1 MRVNNGWKEFFK
13 EETKKEYFLNLESFL
28 SKEYQNNK
36 VYPSRENLFNCFR
49 LTSLEDVKVVIL
61 GQDPYHQPSQ
71 AHGLA
76 FSVQRGVKIPP
87 SLRNIFKEINNDTG
101 AAIPSHGDL
110 TYLAKQGVL
119 LLNTILTVEDSKPLS
134 HQNKGWEIFTD
145 RVIDQVNNS
154 KQPIVFLL
162 WGNNSRN
169 KKELITNKE
178 HLVLEAPHPSPLS
191 SYHGFFGCKH
201 FSKANEFLIKNNL
214 KPIDWEIKE

>member
-1 MRVNNGWKEFFK
+1 MNNGWKGFFE
-13 EETKKEYFLNLESFL
+13 EETKKEYFLNLEKFL
-28 SKEYQNNK
+28 SNEYKNNR

-49 LTSLEDVKVVIL
+49 LTSLEDVRVVIL

-145 RVIDQVNNS
+145 RVIDKLNSS

-162 WGNNSRN
+162 WGNNSRK
-169 KKELITNKE
+169 KKELITNKG
-178 HLVLEAPHPSPLS
+178 HLVLEASHPSPLS

-201 FSKANEFLIKNNL
+201 FSKVNEFLIKNNL

>member
-1 MRVNNGWKEFFK
+1 MNNGWKGFFE
-13 EETKKEYFLNLESFL
+13 EETKKEYFLNLERFL
-28 SKEYQNNK
+28 FKEYQNTK

-49 LTSLEDVKVVIL
+49 LTNLEDVKVVIL

-76 FSVQRGVKIPP
+76 FSVQKGVKIPP

-101 AAIPSHGDL
+101 AIIPSHGDL

-134 HQNKGWEIFTD
+134 HQNKGWEIFTN
-145 RVIDQVNNS
+145 RVIDKLNSS

-162 WGNNSRN
+162 WGNNSRK
-169 KKELITNKE
+169 KKELITNKG

-201 FSKANEFLIKNNL
+201 FSRVNEFLIKNNL
-214 KPIDWEIKE
+214 KPIDWGIEE

>member
-1 MRVNNGWKEFFK
+1 MNNGWKEFFK

-119 LLNTILTVEDSKPLS
+119 LLNTILTVEDSN
-134 HQNKGWEIFTD
+134 HF
-145 RVIDQVNNS
+145 
-154 KQPIVFLL
+154 PI
-162 WGNNSRN
+162 
-169 KKELITNKE
+169 KKEDGKYSQIEL
-178 HLVLEAPHPSPLS
+178 
-191 SYHGFFGCKH
+191 
-201 FSKANEFLIKNNL
+201 
-214 KPIDWEIKE
+214 

>member
-1 MRVNNGWKEFFK
+1 MNNGWKEFFK
-13 EETKKEYFLNLESFL
+13 EETKKEYFLNLEKFL

>member
-1 MRVNNGWKEFFK
+1 MNNGWKEFFK

-71 AHGLA
+71 AHGLS

-178 HLVLEAPHPSPLS
+178 HLVLEAPHPSPFS

>member
-1 MRVNNGWKEFFK
+1 MNNGWKEFFK

>member
-1 MRVNNGWKEFFK
+1 VNNGWKEFFK

-201 FSKANEFLIKNNL
+201 FSKVNEFLIKNNL